1 MALQALGGI
10 SMAQPQALPFARP
23 DLYQLS
29 GGGIS
34 VTYCPIHAGGLSH
47 FTYHDPR
54 QTQNFI
60 GNQIRTVEVP
70 DLGTVV
76 SVTLAITVDSGST
89 TFSVLLPTVNLPN
102 QPGASVFIRTAGIT
116 TLHRLSIVPG
126 LNFGQQEIYTVTPLT
141 GTASL
146 VLTSFYPGT
155 VVTEVAPEV
164 RPGTI
169 HEAAPAARSGTIHE
183 AAPAARPEVVTEVAP
198 PPSERAPYTG
208 RPEAVTEVAPEVRR
222 PGTTRQTTRRP
233 ETVTEVAPEVR
244 RPETEDK

>member
-1 MALQALGGI
+1 
-10 SMAQPQALPFARP
+10 
-23 DLYQLS
+23 
-29 GGGIS
+29 
-34 VTYCPIHAGGLSH
+34 VGGLTH

-76 SVTLAITVDSGST
+76 SVTLSITVDSGST
-89 TFSVLLPTVNLPN
+89 TFSVLLPQVNLPN
-102 QPGASVFIRTAGIT
+102 QPGASVFIRTTGIT

-126 LNFGQQEIYTVTPLT
+126 LNFGQQEIYTVTRLT

-146 VLTSFYPGT
+146 VLTLSYPG

-169 HEAAPAARSGTIHE
+169 HEAAPAARPGTIHE

-198 PPSERAPYTG
+198 EIRPPGESERAPYTG

-233 ETVTEVAPEVR
+233 ETITEVAPEVR

>member
-1 MALQALGGI
+1 
-10 SMAQPQALPFARP
+10 MAQPQALPFARP

-34 VTYCPIHAGGLSH
+34 VTYCPIHAGGLTH

-76 SVTLAITVDSGST
+76 SVTLALTVDSGST

-126 LNFGQQEIYTVTPLT
+126 LNFGQQEIYTVTRLT

-146 VLTSFYPGT
+146 VLTPFYPG
-155 VVTEVAPEV
+155 VVVEVAPEV

-169 HEAAPAARSGTIHE
+169 HEAAPAARPGAIHE

-198 PPSERAPYTG
+198 EGRPPGESERAPYTG

-233 ETVTEVAPEVR
+233 ET
-244 RPETEDK
+244 EDK